1 MADLLDEGLGFG
13 VAEFGFGLAFELGV
27 GEFHRDDG
35 GEAFPDVVAGEVLV
49 LVPQQFLVAGVPV
62 DDGGE
67 CGAEAL
73 FVGAAF
79 SRVDGVGEGVHRGGV
94 GLVPLHRDLDGDPV
108 AGFFERDDG
117 GVDGLLGGVEVA
129 DEVRQPAS

>member
-1 MADLLDEGLGFG
+1 MAGGDPGAGGLGRLGDDVFGFSRVAVEPVPQVFVADLLDEGLGFG

-67 CGAEAL
+67 CGAEA
-73 FVGAAF
+73 
-79 SRVDGVGEGVHRGGV
+79 SSW
-94 GLVPLHRDLDGDPV
+94 VPPSAVLMVLAKV
-108 AGFFERDDG
+108 CTE
-117 GVDGLLGGVEVA
+117 EV
-129 DEVRQPAS
+129 